1 MEQKNDMDKVKEFN
15 DKDAFARHSG
25 VEIVDIGEGSAR
37 GRLVLKPHH
46 LNGVGIVHGAAI
58 FTLADAVFAAAS
70 NSHGH
75 VAVAINVNI
84 SYLKPT
90 ENGILYADAR
100 ENNARGRIG
109 SYTITITD
117 ETGQTTALFEGLAY
131 RKF

>member
-1 MEQKNDMDKVKEFN
+1 MDKVKEFN
-15 DKDAFARHSG
+15 DKDVFAKHCG
-25 VEIVDIGEGSAR
+25 VEILEIGEGLSR

-46 LNGVGIVHGAAI
+46 FNGVGIIHGGAI
-58 FTLADAVFAAAS
+58 FTLADVVFAAAS

-84 SYLKPT
+84 SYLKAT
-90 ENGILYADAR
+90 ETGTLFADAV

-117 ETGQTTALFEGLAY
+117 ETGQTVAIFEGLVY

>member
-1 MEQKNDMDKVKEFN
+1 MDKVKEFN
-15 DKDAFARHSG
+15 DKDVFAKHCG
-25 VEIVDIGEGSAR
+25 VEILEIGEGSSR
-37 GRLVLKPHH
+37 GRLILKPHH
-46 LNGVGIVHGAAI
+46 FNGVGIIHGGAI
-58 FTLADAVFAAAS
+58 FTLADVVFAAAS

-84 SYLKPT
+84 SYLKAT
-90 ENGILYADAR
+90 ETGTLFADAV

-117 ETGQTTALFEGLAY
+117 ETGQTVAIFEGLVY